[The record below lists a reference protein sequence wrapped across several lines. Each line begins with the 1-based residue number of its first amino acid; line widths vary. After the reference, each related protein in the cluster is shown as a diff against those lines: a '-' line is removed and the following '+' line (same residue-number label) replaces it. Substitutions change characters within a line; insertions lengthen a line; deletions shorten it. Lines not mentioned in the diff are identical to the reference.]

1 MIIDFHTH
9 THHSYDSIMNP
20 ATILKLAKK
29 RGLDGIVIC
38 DHNTIKGGIEAFSL
52 NKDPNFIVIIGAEI
66 YTDAGDVTGIF
77 LTKEITARTFNEVVK
92 EIKAQGGKTIL
103 NHPYKGHDL
112 TKVDFSQ
119 IDFIEG
125 YNSRLSKKDNEKA
138 VALAKK
144 HNIPIIAGSDS
155 HLYNEIANCKT
166 QITDLNKMKILKCE
180 YKKSKHINITISQYI
195 KAFKRRDI
203 AIAISATI
211 IHFKHLIN
219 YQ

>member
-9 THHSYDSIMNP
+9 THHSYDSLMKP
-20 ATILKLAKK
+20 SKILKLAKK

-38 DHNTIKGGIEAFSL
+38 DHNTIKGGVEAFNL
-52 NKDPNFIVIIGAEI
+52 NKDPNFKVIIGAEI
-66 YTDAGDVTGIF
+66 YTDAGDVTGFF
-77 LTKEITARTFNEVVK
+77 LTKEVTARKFDEVVD

-112 TKVDFSQ
+112 TKVDYSQ

-125 YNSRLSKKDNEKA
+125 YNSRLSKKDNDKA
-138 VALAKK
+138 IALAKE

-166 QITDLNKMKILKCE
+166 HIYDLDNIEILDCE
-180 YKKSKHINITISQYI
+180 YKKSNFINITISQYI
-195 KAFKRRDI
+195 KAFKRRDLKI
-203 AIAISATI
+203 AFSATI
-211 IHFKHLIN
+211 VYLKSFF
-219 YQ
+219 